1 LRRRK
6 SRVSHHRVVF
16 PIDAD
21 RWVSEEERS
30 RRVVDPP
37 ALLNSAQV
45 ARRRVDLPPLHR
57 ASIGRAGGGQENGL
71 RGPQRAVSINRPIQ
85 PIVVGVDVSDR
96 SQLRRE
102 IYSRFDRLPR
112 LRCGWQGDAAGEHL
126 GADRS
131 GDGANP
137 QLSVGRTP

>member
-6 SRVSHHRVVF
+6 SRVPYHRVVF

-21 RWVSEEERS
+21 RRVGEEEHG

-37 ALLNSAQV
+37 ALLNAAQV

-71 RGPQRAVSINRPIQ
+71 RGPQRAVSINGPIQ
-85 PIVVGVDVSDR
+85 PIVVGVDGSGR
-96 SQLRRE
+96 SQLRSE
-102 IYSRFDRLPR
+102 I
-112 LRCGWQGDAAGEHL
+112 
-126 GADRS
+126 
-131 GDGANP
+131 
-137 QLSVGRTP
+137 